1 MIDRTKK
8 KNGINLDLL
17 PELSLCIMLCSALF
31 GNGVRWIL
39 SGGISLEGNLFVT
52 IFYATGL
59 AFLLLSILLHLDRIK
74 LDMIV
79 LPISIL
85 LLLLFSM
92 INSDTLYEVERQ
104 GIISDVFLTA
114 LPIYFSTRLVRNYQR
129 FWRMLMIFSHISLLL
144 MIASFFFANVGS
156 RENYKTFSNCVIVIA
171 GVYLIEWLY
180 NDGKKWNA
188 VAAMISFFLIA
199 TCGRRSSLVSLLL
212 LAFIICIIKKKY
224 KLIIAALILGL
235 FLLFLWRPLI
245 EYLYDLIRSFGVRPR
260 ILLRILEGN
269 VTDDSYRFDQ
279 WQYGLGLLGSSF
291 GSALFG
297 LGLVGER
304 HLYLEHFEHMSIHG
318 YPHGIHIEMLLHFGL
333 ILGIALLLFLIVFGP
348 IRFIRQNHLNT
359 CKMSLFLLALTLF
372 STLFLQNSYVVTS
385 WFYFYL
391 AMLVPM
397 ITKRRKV
404 KSYAADTMESS
415 GMGQIEGS
423 SIGQVQSSSIG
434 QIQSSINDQE
444 VE

>member
-1 MIDRTKK
+1 MIVRTKK

-17 PELSLCIMLCSALF
+17 PELSLCIMLCSGIF
-31 GNGVRWIL
+31 GNAVRWIFS
-39 SGGISLEGNLFVT
+39 SGTTSEGNLYIT

-104 GIISDVFLTA
+104 GIISEVFLIA

-156 RENYKTFSNCVIVIA
+156 RDNYKTFSNCVIVIA

-224 KLIIAALILGL
+224 KLIIAALILGV
-235 FLLFLWRPLI
+235 FLLFMWRPLI
-245 EYLYDLIRSFGVRPR
+245 EYLYDVIKSFGVRPR
-260 ILLRILEGN
+260 ILLRILMGN

-279 WQYGLGLLGSSF
+279 WQYGLDLLGSSLS
-291 GSALFG
+291 SALFG

-304 HLYLEHFEHMSIHG
+304 HLYLEHFDHMINHG
-318 YPHGIHIEMLLHFGL
+318 YPHGIHVEMLLHFGL
-333 ILGIALLLFLIVFGP
+333 ILGIALLLYLSVFGP

-359 CKMSLFLLALTLF
+359 SKMALFLLAFVLF
-372 STLFLQNSYVVTS
+372 STLFLQNSYVDTS

-391 AMLVPM
+391 AMLVPT
-397 ITKRRKV
+397 ISRRKKA
-404 KSYAADTMESS
+404 KSYEADIIESNSIEQIQS
-415 GMGQIEGS
+415 G
-423 SIGQVQSSSIG
+423 SIGQLQSSSIG